1 LQDRM
6 AHRPGDLSGGKQQR
20 VVARAIALDPPLI
33 LADEPTA
40 HLDNI
45 QVEEGQLC
53 ARKDGRSS
61 TSQCNGRFA
70 FIDERPDGARGRSA
84 AYAKRAKVM
93 VGFIKLQHPHHEN
106 SQIP

>member
-1 LQDRM
+1 LSVAGQSRGAARERAEELLTRVGLQDRM
-6 AHRPGDLSGGKQQR
+6 AHRPGDLSGGQQQR
-20 VVARAIALDPPLI
+20 VAVARAIALDPPLI

-61 TSQCNGRFA
+61 TSQCDGRFA
-70 FIDERPDGARGRSA
+70 FIDERPDGAPRP
-84 AYAKRAKVM
+84 KR
-93 VGFIKLQHPHHEN
+93 
-106 SQIP
+106 